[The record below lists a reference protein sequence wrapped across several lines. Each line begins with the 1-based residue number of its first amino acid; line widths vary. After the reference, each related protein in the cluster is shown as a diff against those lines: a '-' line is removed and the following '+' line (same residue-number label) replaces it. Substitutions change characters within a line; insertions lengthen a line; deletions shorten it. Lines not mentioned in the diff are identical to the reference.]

1 MRSTVLTFLLAL
13 GSAAAFVPAPASRTS
28 RWAPTRAVANRRVA
42 VTAMSDEET
51 SSAMIPVTAESI
63 KATSAIVG
71 GIAGLAFG
79 GPVFGILFAAATNFI
94 ATQENEVSE
103 VALGVGQVSLQ
114 TWNFVLKL
122 NGKYDLVGTA
132 GDAAGGVVDKIKEKD
147 ENGAIEKVE
156 IALETVTS
164 KIRELNAEYDL
175 GEKAASVLGSA
186 GKLSNKAI
194 EKGLEL
200 NEEYEIVDK
209 VSEKAKETAAT
220 VVAKAKKE

>member
-1 MRSTVLTFLLAL
+1 VAHPAQSRCSDSKRPPSNRHTDTPTSTL
-13 GSAAAFVPAPASRTS
+13 P
-28 RWAPTRAVANRRVA
+28 
-42 VTAMSDEET
+42 
-51 SSAMIPVTAESI
+51 
-63 KATSAIVG
+63 
-71 GIAGLAFG
+71 G